1 MHNNPVLFQDKVSK
15 VLSTTDGG
23 IWALT
28 PDDPAISGLSHLRPV
43 LDRRTPLR
51 REWLQ
56 EFIGDH
62 LGTHDELTST
72 EVVEGPAIDG
82 SFAQIRAQ
90 EMSATVRLRTLVRE
104 GMMQSGA
111 REAAAAALND
121 IAVGEADSWKAASR
135 SLVLVY
141 GAYTTDPVRPHISE
155 AGFFWRDITEQQLT
169 DLLECLV
176 QLLLRSAFD
185 QSGLQGVVHERLLH
199 IQVEVRPFQIDYV
212 IPTGPT
218 MTLRGEKTEGFY
230 GGIVELVST
239 RKTVYGPTGR
249 G

>member
-72 EVVEGPAIDG
+72 EVV
-82 SFAQIRAQ
+82 R
-90 EMSATVRLRTLVRE
+90 
-104 GMMQSGA
+104 
-111 REAAAAALND
+111 
-121 IAVGEADSWKAASR
+121 
-135 SLVLVY
+135 
-141 GAYTTDPVRPHISE
+141 
-155 AGFFWRDITEQQLT
+155 QLT
-169 DLLECLV
+169 ALLP
-176 QLLLRSAFD
+176 RSRHRR
-185 QSGLQGVVHERLLH
+185 SRRL
-199 IQVEVRPFQIDYV
+199 
-212 IPTGPT
+212 IPAGCF
-218 MTLRGEKTEGFY
+218 RVYASKRRVGRD
-230 GGIVELVST
+230 GGREI
-239 RKTVYGPTGR
+239 
-249 G
+249 